1 MIIVILTTIISIT
14 TAIVHHH
21 GKSHPQIAGKSKAS
35 KDGQYR
41 GEETKKTNQRFRTN
55 LILHSLSLCERTEKL
70 QYKSSNNTNDKT
82 VENIRIMIM
91 IITESDIEDA
101 IRQKRIMTATLTR
114 RFGVIESLDLSISQ
128 AGVEDTNLQ
137 MTYIQE

>member
-21 GKSHPQIAGKSKAS
+21 GKSHPQIAAESEASKDKYSDPPHCHHHHHRHQHDHQHHVKSHPQIAGKSKAS

-55 LILHSLSLCERTEKL
+55 LVLHSLILCERKKKERA
-70 QYKSSNNTNDKT
+70 
-82 VENIRIMIM
+82 VH
-91 IITESDIEDA
+91 
-101 IRQKRIMTATLTR
+101 
-114 RFGVIESLDLSISQ
+114 
-128 AGVEDTNLQ
+128 
-137 MTYIQE
+137 